1 MFGALRVISG
11 DGARDFSEHPLRLR
25 PCSESLRS
33 RLVRHD
39 GRKGLTVQVDAPP
52 AAASASSMCSP
63 RSAGGVP
70 EDDDVPIRHHLRSR
84 EQASDIPVV
93 RTSLVELLA
102 RALDTE
108 DATDLPVLGPLDAQL
123 EDWEKPKPPGMPP
136 RGNGLRGRRG

>member
-1 MFGALRVISG
+1 
-11 DGARDFSEHPLRLR
+11 
-25 PCSESLRS
+25 
-33 RLVRHD
+33 
-39 GRKGLTVQVDAPP
+39 
-52 AAASASSMCSP
+52 MCSP

-108 DATDLPVLGPLDAQL
+108 GATDLPVLGPLDAQL
-123 EDWEKPKPPGMPP
+123 EEWEKPPPEPPP